1 MIESSAG
8 YRDAIVGD
16 SRRIFLRALID
27 IIDPDIQY
35 GAVDS
40 QSEAAFSLSAQLY
53 DKLFTLTPPYATL
66 ERNRW
71 VLDGAF
77 QIIPDSNSGIR
88 GQMGYV
94 GGELSE
100 EDGAF
105 AVPQYVELAF
115 SNVSILQ
122 ACSIHFPAAD
132 YDGVPADFTVEVK
145 QGGTVYYAKTFTGNT
160 ASSVSLDGF
169 TVYDPDAI
177 RVSVTRWSLPGRR
190 MRVAEIV
197 PGIYEEWDEHILA
210 AFQVTQQANFSCLA
224 LPYGTCTLRM
234 DNLDRR
240 FEPRSKN
247 GLFQSIEERQ
257 GIPVSIGVQLEDGG
271 VEYKQVGVYYQ
282 YSGGW
287 RTGDNG
293 LSMQWDLVDIVGLLA
308 DREFLVPETLPT
320 TLSGWIA
327 ALAAQLGANFTDR
340 WHVDPAYADAVLT
353 VNSAADVTRKKCGD
367 ILRWACMA
375 TGTWPRAD
383 GSTGYLTAE
392 PYWSQGNKLDLDNM
406 TAYPTMKANDDL
418 AAIIFKLYDGSDTQ
432 YIVSG
437 NSTASS
443 ATVSVDNPFLHTQ
456 AAALTAARL
465 ILSTYGGNKLEATG
479 RGDPSCELGDVDTV
493 WLDESSATTGRRM
506 QQTFG
511 FSGGVLQGCQST
523 LLQADGSF
531 LFQNRAV
538 LTTDQTWTA
547 PAGVR
552 QLRLIVVGGG
562 SGGTSGTDG
571 SFDSAGTDGTD
582 GEGAM
587 VWAGT
592 VNINDQQSFAV
603 QIGQGGGVGQGG
615 GDTVFGVYSSA
626 NGQRFPT
633 GYTDIANGDS
643 FARSGVQAP
652 VAGTGDGGAG
662 GKGGNKGQGHYEKFF
677 FTQDDGTQ
685 SSGSRLVVDVQPGK
699 GTPGAAGQSGCVVLY
714 WDKEGT

>member
-1 MIESSAG
+1 MIECSGG
-8 YRDAIVGD
+8 YREAIVGD
-16 SRRIFLRALID
+16 SRRIYLRAVID
-27 IIDPDIQY
+27 IIDPDIRY
-35 GAVDS
+35 GAVGS

-53 DKLFTLTPPYATL
+53 DKLFALTPYATL

-71 VLDGAF
+71 VLDGSF
-77 QIIPDSNSGIR
+77 QTIPDDNGGVD

-94 GGELSE
+94 SGDLSG

-105 AVPQYVELAF
+105 AVPQFVELSF

-122 ACSIHFPAAD
+122 ACSVYFPTAD
-132 YDGVPADFTVEVK
+132 YDGVPAEFTVEVR
-145 QGGTVYYAKTFTGNT
+145 QGGTVYYSKAFTGST
-160 ASSVSLDGF
+160 ESSVSLDGF

-177 RVSVTRWSLPGRR
+177 RVTVTKWSMPGRR
-190 MRVAEIV
+190 ARIAEIV

-210 AFQVTQQANFSCLA
+210 SFQVTQQANFACLA
-224 LPYGTCTLRM
+224 LPYGTCSLRM

-257 GIPVSIGVQLEDGG
+257 GIPVSIGVRLPEGG
-271 VEYKQVGVYYQ
+271 TEYKQVGVYYQ

-287 RTGDNG
+287 KTGDNG

-308 DREFLVPETLPT
+308 DREFLVPDVLPA

-327 ALAAQLGANFTDR
+327 ALAAQLGPNFADR
-340 WHVDPAYADAVLT
+340 WHVDPDYGDLPLT
-353 VNSAADVTRKKCGD
+353 VSAGADVTGKKCGD

-375 TGTWPRAD
+375 AGTWPRAD
-383 GSTGYLTAE
+383 AETGYLTAE
-392 PYWSQGNKLDLDNM
+392 PYWSQGNRLDLDNM

-443 ATVSVDNPFLHTQ
+443 ATVSVDNPFLHT
-456 AAALTAARL
+456 AAQALTAARL
-465 ILSTYGGNKLEATG
+465 ILSTYGGNKLETAG

-493 WLDESSATTGRRM
+493 WLNESSATTGRRV

-531 LFQNRAV
+531 LFQSRAI
-538 LTTDQTWTA
+538 LTEDQTWTA
-547 PAGVR
+547 PAGVTK
-552 QLRLIVVGGG
+552 LRLIVVGGG

-571 SFDSAGTDGTD
+571 NWDNAGTDGTD

-592 VNINDQQSFAV
+592 VNINEQQSFAV
-603 QIGQGGGVGQGG
+603 QIGQGGGVGQDGG
-615 GDTVFGVYSSA
+615 ETAFGAYSSA
-626 NGQRFPT
+626 NGQRFST

-652 VAGTGDGGAG
+652 LAGTGDGGAG
-662 GKGGNKGQGHYEKFF
+662 GRGGNKGQGHYVTTYGK
-677 FTQDDGTQ
+677 DGKPN
-685 SSGSRLVVDVQPGK
+685 GSRFVTDVLPGK
-699 GTPGAAGQSGCVVLY
+699 GTPGIAGQSGCVVIY
-714 WDKEGT
+714 WDKEGA

>member
-1 MIESSAG
+1 MIECSGG
-8 YRDAIVGD
+8 YREAIVGD
-16 SRRIFLRALID
+16 SRRIYLRAVID
-27 IIDPDIQY
+27 IIDPDIRY

-53 DKLFTLTPPYATL
+53 DKLFTLTPYATL

-71 VLDGAF
+71 VLDGTFRA
-77 QIIPDSNSGIR
+77 IPDDNGGVG

-94 GGELSE
+94 SGDLSG

-105 AVPQYVELAF
+105 AVPQFVELAF

-122 ACSIHFPAAD
+122 ACSVYFPTAD
-132 YDGVPADFTVEVK
+132 YDGVPAEFTVEVR
-145 QGGTVYYAKTFTGNT
+145 QGGTVYYSKAFTGST
-160 ASSVSLDGF
+160 ESSVSLDGF

-177 RVSVTRWSLPGRR
+177 RVTVTKWSMPGRR
-190 MRVAEIV
+190 ARIAEIV

-210 AFQVTQQANFSCLA
+210 SFQVTQQANFACLA
-224 LPYGTCTLRM
+224 LPYGTCSLRM

-257 GIPVSIGVQLEDGG
+257 GIPVSIGVRLPEGG
-271 VEYKQVGVYYQ
+271 TEYKQVGVYYQ

-287 RTGDNG
+287 KTGDNG

-308 DREFLVPETLPT
+308 DREFLVPDVLPA

-327 ALAAQLGANFTDR
+327 ALAAQLGLNFADR
-340 WHVDPAYADAVLT
+340 WHVDPAYADLPLSV
-353 VNSAADVTRKKCGD
+353 SDRADVTGKKCGD

-375 TGTWPRAD
+375 AGTWPRAD
-383 GSTGYLTAE
+383 AETGYLTAE
-392 PYWSQGNKLDLDNM
+392 PYWSQGNRLDLDNM

-443 ATVSVDNPFLHTQ
+443 ATVSVDNPFLHT
-456 AAALTAARL
+456 AAQALTAARL
-465 ILSTYGGNKLEATG
+465 ILSTYGGNKLETAG

-493 WLDESSATTGRRM
+493 WLNESSATTGRRV

-531 LFQNRAV
+531 LFQSRAI
-538 LTTDQTWTA
+538 LTEDQTWTA
-547 PAGVR
+547 PAGVTK
-552 QLRLIVVGGG
+552 LRLIVVGGG

-571 SFDSAGTDGTD
+571 NWDNAGTDGTD

-592 VNINDQQSFAV
+592 VNINEQQSFAV
-603 QIGQGGGVGQGG
+603 QIGQGGGLGQEG
-615 GDTVFGVYSSA
+615 GDTAFGVYSSA
-626 NGQRFPT
+626 DGQRFPT

-652 VAGTGDGGAG
+652 LPGTGDGGG
-662 GKGGNKGQGHYEKFF
+662 GGRGGNKGQGHYVTTYGK
-677 FTQDDGTQ
+677 DGKPN
-685 SSGSRLVVDVQPGK
+685 GSRFVTDVLPGK
-699 GTPGAAGQSGCVVLY
+699 GTPGIAGQSGCVVIY
-714 WDKEGT
+714 WDKEGA

>member
-1 MIESSAG
+1 MIECSGG
-8 YRDAIVGD
+8 YREAIVGD
-16 SRRIFLRALID
+16 SRRIYLRAVID
-27 IIDPDIQY
+27 IIDPDIRY
-35 GAVDS
+35 GAVGS

-53 DKLFTLTPPYATL
+53 DKLFTLTPYATL

-71 VLDGAF
+71 VLDGTFRA
-77 QIIPDSNSGIR
+77 IPDDNGNIR

-94 GGELSE
+94 SGDLSG

-105 AVPQYVELAF
+105 AVPQFVELSF

-122 ACSIHFPAAD
+122 ACSVYFPTAD
-132 YDGVPADFTVEVK
+132 YDGVPAEFTVEVR
-145 QGGTVYYAKTFTGNT
+145 QGGTVYYSKAFTGST
-160 ASSVSLDGF
+160 ESSVSLDGF

-177 RVSVTRWSLPGRR
+177 RVTVTKWSMPGRR
-190 MRVAEIV
+190 ARIAEIV

-210 AFQVTQQANFSCLA
+210 SFQVTQQANFACLA
-224 LPYGTCTLRM
+224 LPYGTCSLRM

-257 GIPVSIGVQLEDGG
+257 GMPVSIGVRLPEGG
-271 VEYKQVGVYYQ
+271 TEYKQVGVYYQ

-287 RTGDNG
+287 KTGDNG

-308 DREFLVPETLPT
+308 DREFLVPDVLPA

-327 ALAAQLGANFTDR
+327 ALAAQLGPNFADR
-340 WHVDPAYADAVLT
+340 WHVDPDYGDLPLT
-353 VNSAADVTRKKCGD
+353 VSAGADVTGKKCGD

-375 TGTWPRAD
+375 AGAWPRAD
-383 GSTGYLTAE
+383 AETGYLTAE
-392 PYWSQGNKLDLDNM
+392 PYWSQGNRLDLDNM

-443 ATVSVDNPFLHTQ
+443 ATVSVDNPFLHT
-456 AAALTAARL
+456 AAQALTAARL
-465 ILSTYGGNKLEATG
+465 ILSTYGGNKLETSG

-493 WLDESSATTGRRM
+493 WLNESSATTGRRV

-531 LFQNRAV
+531 LFQSRAI
-538 LTTDQTWTA
+538 LTEDQTWTA
-547 PAGVR
+547 PAGVTK
-552 QLRLIVVGGG
+552 LRLIVVGGG

-571 SFDSAGTDGTD
+571 NWDNAGTDGRD

-592 VNINDQQSFAV
+592 VNINEQQSFAV
-603 QIGQGGGVGQGG
+603 QIGQGGGLGQEG
-615 GDTVFGVYSSA
+615 GDTAFGVYSSA
-626 NGQRFPT
+626 DGKRFPT

-652 VAGTGDGGAG
+652 LAGTGDGGAG
-662 GKGGNKGQGHYEKFF
+662 GRGGNKGQGHYVTTYGK
-677 FTQDDGTQ
+677 DGKPN
-685 SSGSRLVVDVQPGK
+685 GSRFVTDVPPGR
-699 GTPGAAGQSGCVVLY
+699 GTPGIAGQSGCVVIY
-714 WDKEGT
+714 WDKEGA

>member
-1 MIESSAG
+1 MIECSGG
-8 YRDAIVGD
+8 YREAIVGD
-16 SRRIFLRALID
+16 SRRIYLRAVID
-27 IIDPDIQY
+27 IIDPDIRY
-35 GAVDS
+35 GAVGS

-53 DKLFTLTPPYATL
+53 DKLFTLTPYATL

-71 VLDGAF
+71 VLGGTFRA
-77 QIIPDSNSGIR
+77 IPDDNGGVD

-94 GGELSE
+94 SGDLSG

-105 AVPQYVELAF
+105 AVPQFVELSF

-122 ACSIHFPAAD
+122 ACSVYFPTAD
-132 YDGVPADFTVEVK
+132 YDGVPAEFTVEVR
-145 QGGTVYYAKTFTGNT
+145 QGGTVYYSKAFTGST
-160 ASSVSLDGF
+160 ESSVSLDGF

-177 RVSVTRWSLPGRR
+177 RVTVTKWSMPGRR
-190 MRVAEIV
+190 ARIAEIV

-210 AFQVTQQANFSCLA
+210 SFQVTQQANFACLA
-224 LPYGTCTLRM
+224 LPYGTCSLRM

-257 GIPVSIGVQLEDGG
+257 GIPVSIGVRLPEG
-271 VEYKQVGVYYQ
+271 VTEYKQVGVYYQ

-287 RTGDNG
+287 KTGDNG

-308 DREFLVPETLPT
+308 DREFLVPDVLPA

-327 ALAAQLGANFTDR
+327 ALAAQLGPNFADR
-340 WHVDPAYADAVLT
+340 WHVDPDYGDLPLT
-353 VNSAADVTRKKCGD
+353 VSAGTDVTGKKCGD

-375 TGTWPRAD
+375 AGAWPRAD
-383 GSTGYLTAE
+383 AETGYLTAE
-392 PYWSQGNKLDLDNM
+392 PYWSQGNRLDLDNM

-443 ATVSVDNPFLHTQ
+443 ATVSVDNPFLHT
-456 AAALTAARL
+456 AAQALTAARL
-465 ILSTYGGNKLEATG
+465 ILSTYGGNKLETSG

-493 WLDESSATTGRRM
+493 WLNESSATTGRRV

-531 LFQNRAV
+531 LFQSRTI
-538 LTTDQTWTA
+538 LTEDQTWTA
-547 PAGVR
+547 PAGVTK
-552 QLRLIVVGGG
+552 LRLIVVGGG

-571 SFDSAGTDGTD
+571 NWDNAGTDGRD

-592 VNINDQQSFAV
+592 VNINEQQSFAV
-603 QIGQGGGVGQGG
+603 QIGQGGGLGQEGG
-615 GDTVFGVYSSA
+615 VTAFGVYSSA
-626 NGQRFPT
+626 GGQRFPT

-652 VAGTGDGGAG
+652 LAGTGDGGAG
-662 GKGGNKGQGHYEKFF
+662 GKGGNKGQGHYVKFT
-677 FTQDDGTQ
+677 FTQSDGTQ
-685 SSGSRLVVDVQPGK
+685 SSGSRWVVDVYPGK
-699 GTPGAAGQSGCVVLY
+699 GTPGIAGQSGCVVIY
-714 WDKEGT
+714 WDKEGA

>member
-1 MIESSAG
+1 MIECSGG
-8 YRDAIVGD
+8 YREAIVGD
-16 SRRIFLRALID
+16 SRRIYLRAVID
-27 IIDPDIQY
+27 IIDPDIRY
-35 GAVDS
+35 GAVGS

-53 DKLFTLTPPYATL
+53 DKLFTLTPYATL

-71 VLDGAF
+71 VLDGSF
-77 QIIPDSNSGIR
+77 QTIPDDNGGVD

-94 GGELSE
+94 GGDLSG

-105 AVPQYVELAF
+105 AVPQFVELSF

-122 ACSIHFPAAD
+122 ACSVYFPTAD
-132 YDGVPADFTVEVK
+132 YDGVPAEFTVEVR
-145 QGGTVYYAKTFTGNT
+145 QGGTVYYSKAFTGST
-160 ASSVSLDGF
+160 ESSVSLDGF

-177 RVSVTRWSLPGRR
+177 RVTVTKWSMPGRR
-190 MRVAEIV
+190 ARIAEIV

-210 AFQVTQQANFSCLA
+210 SFQVTQQANFACLA

-257 GIPVSIGVQLEDGG
+257 GIPVSIGVRLPEGG
-271 VEYKQVGVYYQ
+271 TEYKQVGVYYQ

-287 RTGDNG
+287 KTGDNG

-308 DREFLVPETLPT
+308 DREFLVPDVLPA

-327 ALAAQLGANFTDR
+327 ALAAQLGLNFADR
-340 WHVDPAYADAVLT
+340 WHVDPAYADLPLSV
-353 VNSAADVTRKKCGD
+353 SDRADVTGKKCGD

-375 TGTWPRAD
+375 AGTWPRAD
-383 GSTGYLTAE
+383 AETGYLTAE
-392 PYWSQGNKLDLDNM
+392 PYWSQGNRLDLDNM

-443 ATVSVDNPFLHTQ
+443 ATVSVDNPFLHT
-456 AAALTAARL
+456 AAQALTAARL
-465 ILSTYGGNKLEATG
+465 ILSTYGGNKLETAG

-493 WLDESSATTGRRM
+493 WLNESSATTGRRV

-531 LFQNRAV
+531 LFQSRAI
-538 LTTDQTWTA
+538 LTEDQTWTA
-547 PAGVR
+547 PAGVTK
-552 QLRLIVVGGG
+552 LRLIVVGGG

-571 SFDSAGTDGTD
+571 NWDNAGTDGTD

-592 VNINDQQSFAV
+592 VNINEQQSFAV
-603 QIGQGGGVGQGG
+603 QIGQGGGVGQDGG
-615 GDTVFGVYSSA
+615 ETAFGAYSSA
-626 NGQRFPT
+626 NGQRFST

-643 FARSGVQAP
+643 FARSGV
-652 VAGTGDGGAG
+652 
-662 GKGGNKGQGHYEKFF
+662 
-677 FTQDDGTQ
+677 
-685 SSGSRLVVDVQPGK
+685 
-699 GTPGAAGQSGCVVLY
+699 
-714 WDKEGT
+714 